1 MWYNSFID
9 IFGGELM
16 NLSFLG
22 AAGTVTGSCFL
33 LETENRKYLV
43 DCGMFQGSAAEE
55 SLNEQPFPIN
65 PADLDCVFLTHA
77 HIDHSGR
84 IPKLFREGFKGDIV
98 TTKATAELCA
108 IMLPDSGHIQEF
120 EAEWENRKRRRA
132 GKPEKQP
139 LYTIQDAL
147 DCLKLFKSVHYDE
160 LVDINDEVTVRFRDA
175 GHILGSAIIE
185 MWVRENGSETK
196 IVFSGD
202 LGNWNM
208 PILRDPTFIDEA
220 DYVIIE
226 STYGN
231 RLHEKKEESIDRF
244 IDLINDTVEKGGNV
258 IIPSFAVG
266 RTQEIIY
273 ELNKH
278 IGKYNEKL
286 AKFLNIQTF
295 IDSPLAISATE
306 VFRNN
311 LDCFDEEAREYIANG
326 DNPLDFPGLTFT
338 RTAEESKAL
347 NERTESCI
355 IISASGM
362 CEAGRTKHHLKH
374 NLWRED
380 STIIFVGYQAEGT
393 LGRRILDGAKK
404 VRIFGE
410 EISVNARVEMIH
422 GLSGHADRDTLMKWL
437 RGFKRKPERIFIVH
451 GEDMSAKDFA
461 SLVESN
467 LNIETVI
474 PLRGDKYVLDAGRSI
489 SRLAQTPKQEFLR
502 LELLNMIET
511 LREQYEDMAG
521 MLVADLKKGLDDSD
535 VNMLKKKLEQVQK
548 AFLDV
553 LA

>member
-1 MWYNSFID
+1 
-9 IFGGELM
+9 
-16 NLSFLG
+16 
-22 AAGTVTGSCFL
+22 
-33 LETENRKYLV
+33 
-43 DCGMFQGSAAEE
+43 
-55 SLNEQPFPIN
+55 
-65 PADLDCVFLTHA
+65 
-77 HIDHSGR
+77 
-84 IPKLFREGFKGDIV
+84 
-98 TTKATAELCA
+98 
-108 IMLPDSGHIQEF
+108 
-120 EAEWENRKRRRA
+120 
-132 GKPEKQP
+132 
-139 LYTIQDAL
+139 
-147 DCLKLFKSVHYDE
+147 
-160 LVDINDEVTVRFRDA
+160 
-175 GHILGSAIIE
+175 
-185 MWVRENGSETK
+185 
-196 IVFSGD
+196 
-202 LGNWNM
+202 
-208 PILRDPTFIDEA
+208 
-220 DYVIIE
+220 
-226 STYGN
+226 
-231 RLHEKKEESIDRF
+231 
-244 IDLINDTVEKGGNV
+244 
-258 IIPSFAVG
+258 
-266 RTQEIIY
+266 
-273 ELNKH
+273 
-278 IGKYNEKL
+278 
-286 AKFLNIQTF
+286 
-295 IDSPLAISATE
+295 
-306 VFRNN
+306 
-311 LDCFDEEAREYIANG
+311 
-326 DNPLDFPGLTFT
+326 
-338 RTAEESKAL
+338 
-347 NERTESCI
+347 
-355 IISASGM
+355 M
-362 CEAGRTKHHLKH
+362 CEAGRIKHHLKH